1 MAGLAAAGHS
11 SNDAERV
18 VSERLA
24 WAFPAGVPTG
34 GHAVFDVVD
43 TDGGTVGYVW
53 IGPDATDDSGA
64 WQFWSVVIDD
74 DKYGRGFGRA
84 AMHLAEEYA
93 RAQGATS
100 IGVQVF
106 GDHTSS
112 RVLYESLGYSAVS
125 VKMRKILS

>member
-1 MAGLAAAGHS
+1 MAGLVAAGHGPD
-11 SNDAERV
+11 DAERV

-24 WAFPAGVPTG
+24 WAFSAGVPTG
-34 GHAVFDVVD
+34 RHAVFDVVD
-43 TDGGTVGYVW
+43 TDEGTVGYVW
-53 IGPDATDDSGA
+53 VGPDVTDDSGA
-64 WQFWSVVIDD
+64 WRVWSIVIDD

-84 AMHLAEEYA
+84 AVHLAEEYA
-93 RAQGATS
+93 RERGATS